1 MKSGLF
7 YSVIDYREF
16 ELEVVNYEIRPQ
28 TDTYCLTNSQNILLL
43 TPCDSSKNQVWTFQ
57 ERDPVLEVPT
67 EYVYA

>member
-1 MKSGLF
+1 M
-7 YSVIDYREF
+7 
-16 ELEVVNYEIRPQ
+16 VNYEIRPQ